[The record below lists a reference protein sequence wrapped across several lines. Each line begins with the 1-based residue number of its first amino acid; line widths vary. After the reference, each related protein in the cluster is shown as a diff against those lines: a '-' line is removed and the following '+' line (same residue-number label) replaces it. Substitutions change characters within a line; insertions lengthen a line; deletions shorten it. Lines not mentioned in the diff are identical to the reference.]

1 MEDTRNR
8 TVTQRSK
15 IDEPSKF
22 QSIESEADSI
32 GRDDPAVVVPNS
44 HRMAARNRRERI
56 SHRRKKMKWAEA
68 AKEGLSYAVQFPQ
81 PTEFTK

>member
-44 HRMAARNRRERI
+44 QRMAA
-56 SHRRKKMKWAEA
+56 
-68 AKEGLSYAVQFPQ
+68 
-81 PTEFTK
+81 